1 MEGDHGMRHLSS
13 YSMALCLLLTSG
25 CGRELTIDEQVCIGS
40 AALPQKATITAT
52 KHQYLFRGT
61 CHVARLRIDSPGGK
75 PYFMPID
82 APFTAEGYY
91 EPQSGVATEI
101 FRVPEPKINEPSRP
115 WGTFQSSFRCKKD
128 PWLNDLECEPI
139 TATVNPPASA
149 YPGPR
154 YEASRILLNEIFQKI
169 AHFKKPYS
177 AFAVHRGI
185 VSDQAVA
192 SAWAAYRKQEQLAQ
206 GARQTPGLSYS
217 AGVAPSILRPAAGQ
231 VFLAGNPI
239 PIKLGPPIG
248 WTAATYM
255 VKLELKNS
263 QGIWVAH
270 KTIPVGAPQA
280 QSPGGYTGFGIGGFP
295 SSPGIWRV
303 SAQVS
308 APNQSG
314 WSNAVEFK
322 VATPPP
328 TGSQSGKA
336 AIGKGSLMRPQ

>member
-1 MEGDHGMRHLSS
+1 MKYIPSCSL
-13 YSMALCLLLTSG
+13 ALCLLLTSS
-25 CGRELTIDEQVCIGS
+25 CGTLLPIDEETCVRS
-40 AALPQKATITAT
+40 AAMPQKAHITGT
-52 KHQYLFRGT
+52 KHQYVFQGT
-61 CHVARLRIDSPGGK
+61 CHVARLRIDSPGGQ

-82 APFTAEGYY
+82 APFIAEGYY
-91 EPQSGVATEI
+91 EPQSKVATEI
-101 FRVPEPKINEPSRP
+101 FRVPEPKISEPSRP
-115 WGTFQSSFRCKKD
+115 WGTFQSSFRCEQD
-128 PWLNDLECEPI
+128 PWLNDVKCEPL
-139 TATVNPPASA
+139 TASANPPISA

-154 YEASRILLNEIFQKI
+154 YEASRILLNEIFSMI

-177 AFAVHRGI
+177 AAAVRHSSEGNEAI
-185 VSDQAVA
+185 AK
-192 SAWAAYRKQEQLAQ
+192 AWAAYRKQEQLAQ

-231 VFLAGNPI
+231 VFLSGNPI
-239 PIKLGPPIG
+239 PIKLGPPVG
-248 WTAATYM
+248 WTVTTYM
-255 VKLELKNS
+255 VKLEVKNA
-263 QGIWVAH
+263 QGTWVAH

-280 QSPGGYTGFGIGGFP
+280 QSAGGYTGFGGGGFP
-295 SSPGIWRV
+295 SSPGNWRI

-328 TGSQSGKA
+328 SGSQSGKA